1 MFSKRKGFFSELWEN
16 KVLYL
21 MTLPGLIFLAIF
33 SYYPM
38 LGIQI
43 AFKDYNFVDGIWGSP
58 FVGLKWFETFFK
70 SIFAKEV
77 IFNTLYLN
85 FLFITIGTIFAIL
98 IAIMLN
104 ELISDSL
111 RRIFQ
116 SLMFFPYFLSW
127 ITISAL
133 VYSLLNDRYGALNS
147 LLRNLGLE
155 TYTWYNMPDLWHGIL
170 TVINSWQSYG
180 YYVVIYLAVI
190 VSIDKEI
197 YESAKIDGAN
207 RLQEIVKITIPHLIP
222 TVILLTLIAL
232 GKIFYGN
239 FQMIYSIIGE
249 ANGLLTSKTDIIDTY
264 VFRIMRQ
271 NGDFSTAAAVGLFQS
286 ILGFIL
292 VTISNKMVKKY
303 DDTMGLF

>member
-104 ELISDSL
+104 ELISNSL